1 MSDIDYPL
9 DRPLAVPDIDFGTDP
24 LYDIH
29 ALMADLRE
37 RGRFLPVR
45 CRSETAL
52 LVTRFDDVRAGFD
65 DEKAVPLFASARRF
79 AEKAQGRSLFSMTGE
94 EHRLHRALVSAAFTS
109 AAIDRYERALMLPEV
124 ARILDRIAAR
134 SDSVDLVHEF
144 TEIFPISVIVRILGM
159 PPEDD
164 RKFKQWAEELVSYDW
179 QPEIAMKASREFE
192 NYLLPVVEERRSTPG
207 EDVISRLATAMVE
220 GKRLG
225 DIEIVSFLRILFP
238 AGADTTFRALG
249 NLILTVLNDRALRAR
264 LTAEPDLIPDAVDES
279 LRWEPPIGVYPRFV
293 PKDVEWRGAF
303 IAADTRLLLG
313 VSSANRDPRAFDH
326 PDRFEPERRAKR
338 ITSFGGGIHYCV
350 GALLAKREMI
360 FGLSALLARFP
371 NLDLVE
377 GAAPRIAGPVLR
389 GPEALPVRLS

>member
-1 MSDIDYPL
+1 MSGVDYPL
-9 DRPLAVPDIDFGTDP
+9 DRALALPDIDFGADP

-29 ALMADLRE
+29 ALMAELRE
-37 RGRFLPVR
+37 RGRFFPVR

-65 DEKAVPLFASARRF
+65 DEEAIPLFASARKF

-109 AAIDRYERALMLPEV
+109 AAIDRYERALMMPEV
-124 ARILDRIAAR
+124 ARVLDRTAAR
-134 SDSVDLVHEF
+134 AGTADLVHDF

-179 QPEIAMKASREFE
+179 QPEVAMKASREFE
-192 NYLLPVVEERRSTPG
+192 DYLLPVIEERRSAPG
-207 EDVISRLATAMVE
+207 EDVISRLATATVE

-249 NLILTVLNDRALRAR
+249 NLILAVLRNDALRAR
-264 LTAEPDLIPDAVDES
+264 LAGEPRSIPDAVDEI

-293 PKDVEWRGAF
+293 PNDVVWRGAF
-303 IAADTRLLLG
+303 IPADTRLLLG
-313 VSSANRDPRAFDH
+313 VASANRDPRAFDD
-326 PDRFEPERRAKR
+326 PDRFELERRAKR
-338 ITSFGGGIHYCV
+338 ITSFGGGIHYCI
-350 GALLAKREMI
+350 GALLAKREMTI
-360 FGLSALLARFP
+360 GLQSLLARFP
-371 NLDLVE
+371 NLDLAE

-389 GPEALPVRLS
+389 GPEALPVRLG